1 MSAARS
7 IATLPCA
14 AAGAAANRNSAPSA
28 RADSAAGM
36 AERPRGRPAASG
48 GEKREKEKRLRRR
61 GEGAAAGGSDGPTAP
76 HRPALISQ
84 LSALCISGTGT
95 TGSVAKMR
103 LLERLMKTLKMR
115 IGALLL
121 ERHEKWQLEKQPYFS
136 TPKVSSFNAFSH
148 YQDW

>member
-1 MSAARS
+1 M
-7 IATLPCA
+7 
-14 AAGAAANRNSAPSA
+14 
-28 RADSAAGM
+28 
-36 AERPRGRPAASG
+36 
-48 GEKREKEKRLRRR
+48 RRR

-103 LLERLMKTLKMR
+103 LLERLMKTQEQRL

-121 ERHEKWQLEKQPYFS
+121 ERHEKWQLEKQPHFS
-136 TPKVSSFNAFSH
+136 TPKVSSFNAFSR